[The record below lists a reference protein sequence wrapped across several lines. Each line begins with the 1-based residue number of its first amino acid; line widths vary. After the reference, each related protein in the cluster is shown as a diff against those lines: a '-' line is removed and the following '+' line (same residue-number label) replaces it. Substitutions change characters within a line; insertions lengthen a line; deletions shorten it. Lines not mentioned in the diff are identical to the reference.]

1 MSIGSYG
8 RRGLIRKVEVWG
20 EMSADSVDNE
30 DTPEKA
36 EELAMMSIDCVHNRA
51 NEVIVEALEG
61 WSID

>member
-1 MSIGSYG
+1 MM
-8 RRGLIRKVEVWG
+8 EVWE
-20 EMSADSVDNE
+20 EMSADSVDSE
-30 DTPEKA
+30 DNPRK

>member
-8 RRGLIRKVEVWG
+8 RRGLIRKEGVLE
-20 EMSADSVDNE
+20 EMSADSDSNE
-30 DTPEKA
+30 DNPRK

-51 NEVIVEALEG
+51 NEAIGGALEG

>member
-8 RRGLIRKVEVWG
+8 RRGLIRKEEAWE
-20 EMSADSVDNE
+20 EMSADSAGNE
-30 DTPEKA
+30 DNPRK

-61 WSID
+61 MSID

>member
-1 MSIGSYG
+1 MM
-8 RRGLIRKVEVWG
+8 EVWE
-20 EMSADSVDNE
+20 EMSADSVGNE
-30 DTPEKA
+30 DNPRK